1 MVSKLLLS
9 KEREVD
15 EKVDFKYVKNID
27 DFDNLLEHTQK
38 RKLPCN
44 KNNLGENIELDRLI
58 VSDDVSGLADRSDTF
73 ANFLTV
79 SQKFRLTRVYV
90 FHTLYPARQNWQMI
104 LA

>member
-27 DFDNLLEHTQK
+27 DFDNLLEHIQK

-44 KNNLGENIELDRLI
+44 KNNLGEI
-58 VSDDVSGLADRSDTF
+58 
-73 ANFLTV
+73 
-79 SQKFRLTRVYV
+79 
-90 FHTLYPARQNWQMI
+90 
-104 LA
+104 